1 MALEKKKTFSK
12 KIWPILR
19 GIFFQVFL
27 LKIRQSKNEINNKKE
42 LSEPFPLI
50 SMLDTSF
57 KGFGQV
63 QTYVT
68 TLIWGESGGNCVVS
82 RDVAPDCRRLLVTSI
97 FNTIKDLVTSS
108 FKVQLRNWNLQFKLK

>member
-1 MALEKKKTFSK
+1 MRLIIKKS
-12 KIWPILR
+12 
-19 GIFFQVFL
+19 FQT
-27 LKIRQSKNEINNKKE
+27 S
-42 LSEPFPLI
+42 FPLI

-57 KGFGQV
+57 NGFGQV

-68 TLIWGESGGNCVVS
+68 TLIWGESGGNWVVS
-82 RDVAPDCRRLLVTSI
+82 RDFAPDCRRLLVTSI